1 MKPLVVDTSAII
13 AIITGEP
20 EKDSLVQLTHGFSL
34 IAPLSLDWE
43 IGNAL
48 SNLLRRKV
56 KRWAD
61 ISDALQLYAQL
72 SISLLAIELEES
84 LQISQ
89 TLIQNFNYQFSP
101 YAYDLYMVRCAI
113 KYQAPLITLDKGLAQ
128 AATHMGVEVIK
139 VRK

>member
-1 MKPLVVDTSAII
+1 MKPLVVDTSTII

-20 EKDSLVQLTHGFSL
+20 EKDTLVQLTQGFSL

-56 KRWAD
+56 KTWAD
-61 ISDALQLYAQL
+61 ISNALQLYPQL
-72 SISLLAIELEES
+72 PISLLPVELEES

-89 TLIQNFNYQFSP
+89 ILIQNFNYPFSP

-113 KYQAPLITLDKGLAQ
+113 KYQAHLITLDKGLAQ